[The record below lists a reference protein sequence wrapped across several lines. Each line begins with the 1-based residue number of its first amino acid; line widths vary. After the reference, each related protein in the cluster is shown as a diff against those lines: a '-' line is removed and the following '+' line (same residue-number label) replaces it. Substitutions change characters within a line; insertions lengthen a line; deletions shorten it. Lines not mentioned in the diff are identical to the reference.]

1 MLAPNPF
8 RQEYATDQDDKQL
21 IAEALKGSKTS
32 LEKLLRKHQPFIYN
46 VAWKMVANPADAQDI
61 TQEAMIKVITNLSKF
76 EGRSEFRTWLYRIV
90 VNHFL
95 QMKKQSR
102 ETVVNEDFS
111 NFAHVLDGIADEE
124 LTELEQNEMLE
135 EIREMNLACMSGMLL
150 CFTREQRLVY
160 ILGELFNADHTIGAE
175 ILGLTKANFRVRLS
189 RARKDLSQ
197 FMNNKCGLVNKNNPC
212 RCYKKVTAMINAQRI
227 DSKNLLFNNKAY
239 ASFKQYIANDAD
251 EMLDLIDEKR
261 RQLHDDF
268 PYKQDFDRKTLLTN
282 LLNNEQLARLM
293 NLN

>member
-21 IAEALKGSKTS
+21 IAEALKGSRAS

-111 NFAHVLDGIADEE
+111 NFANVLDGIAEQE